1 MAVKSESFKPWY
13 VWPNP
18 AFHFR
23 LWYESPNCRIFLIE
37 NITHNWEWLSKY
49 IDRIRPTD
57 YFFVQLGWHFHY
69 YFVQHTKA
77 CVEALGLNKD
87 RFRIMYPD
95 IPTMT
100 YFEDAGFQGRLINHN
115 CFLDYNL
122 IKPVESEKI
131 YDAIYTA
138 RFAPFKRHELASQ
151 VQNLALVAG
160 SAWGIENLN
169 IPPHTYLN
177 EAPLDLQGVLK
188 KISQSKVGLIL
199 SEAEGACYSSSE
211 YLLAGIPVVSTPSY
225 GGRDIWYN
233 ELNSIIAAP
242 TPESIAHAV
251 NSLCALSHNSD
262 LIRNLHIAQANKMR
276 AQFIDMHYEI
286 CAKQGEPNFD
296 AKDYFHSNYF
306 HKLLISQKPDF
317 EAIFPAYC

>member
-1 MAVKSESFKPWY
+1 MPVKSESFEPWY

-77 CVEALGLNKD
+77 CVEALGLSKE

-95 IPTMT
+95 IPTMA
-100 YFEDAGFQGRLINHN
+100 YFEEAGFHGRLINHN

-122 IKPVESEKI
+122 IKPMESKKI

-160 SAWGIENLN
+160 EAWGIENLN
-169 IPPHTYLN
+169 IPSHTYLN
-177 EAPLDLQGVLK
+177 DAPLNLQGVLE
-188 KISQSKVGLIL
+188 KICQSKVGLIL

-225 GGRDIWYN
+225 GGRNVWYN
-233 ELNSIIAAP
+233 ELNSIICDAS
-242 TPESIAHAV
+242 PEGVAKSVSYLCKGEA
-251 NSLCALSHNSD
+251 NSA
-262 LIRNLHIAQANKMR
+262 LIRKLHILQADTMR
-276 AQFIDMHYEI
+276 QNFIRMHQEI
-286 CAKQGEPNFD
+286 CTAHNEERFD
-296 AKDYFHSNYF
+296 ASHFFVQNYS
-306 HKLLISQKPDF
+306 HKLLRSEVPDF
-317 EAIFPAYC
+317 ETIFPP

>member
-1 MAVKSESFKPWY
+1 MPVKSESFEPWY
-13 VWPNP
+13 IWPNP

-77 CVEALGLNKD
+77 CVEALGLSKN

-100 YFEDAGFQGRLINHN
+100 YFEEAGFQGRLINHN
-115 CFLDYNL
+115 CFLDYNQV
-122 IKPVESEKI
+122 KPVEAEKI

-138 RFAPFKRHELASQ
+138 RFAPFKRHELASR

-160 SAWGIENLN
+160 SSWGVENPY

-177 EAPLDLQGVLK
+177 EAPLNLQSVLE
-188 KISQSKVGLIL
+188 KICQSKVGLIL

-233 ELNSIIAAP
+233 E
-242 TPESIAHAV
+242 V
-251 NSLCALSHNSD
+251 NSVICDASPEGVAKGVSYLCKGEANST
-262 LIRNLHIAQANKMR
+262 LIRKLHILQADTMR
-276 AQFIDMHYEI
+276 QSFIRMHQEV
-286 CAKQGEPNFD
+286 CATNNEERFD
-296 AKDYFHSNYF
+296 ASNFFAQNYS
-306 HKLLISQKPDF
+306 HKLLRSEVPDF
-317 EAIFPAYC
+317 EAIFPP